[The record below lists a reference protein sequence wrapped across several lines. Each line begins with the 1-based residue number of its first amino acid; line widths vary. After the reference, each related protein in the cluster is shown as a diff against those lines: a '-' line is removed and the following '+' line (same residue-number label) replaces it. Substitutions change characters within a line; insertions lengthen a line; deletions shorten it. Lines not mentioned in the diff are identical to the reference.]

1 MTETPH
7 PHAEPPT
14 DRPRAAAAFWEQRY
28 AEADRIWSGRVNA
41 VLADVA
47 STLEPATAL
56 DLGCG
61 EGGDAVWL
69 AEHGWA
75 VTAVDISSTAIAR
88 GEAAARERGLDGR
101 LRFVAADLETYDTTD
116 HFALVTASFL
126 HSPTMLDRVSVLRR
140 AADFVEQGGNLL
152 ITSHAAPPP
161 WASQLHEHRAE
172 LLPPDEDLSR
182 LAYDPDAWET
192 VLCEVRRR
200 DATAPDG
207 SPATLDDG
215 VILLRRR

>member
-7 PHAEPPT
+7 PPADPPT
-14 DRPRAAAAFWEQRY
+14 AAAFWEQRY

-41 VLADVA
+41 VLADVVA
-47 STLEPATAL
+47 ALHPATAL

-69 AEHGWA
+69 AEQGWT
-75 VTAVDISSTAIAR
+75 VTAVDISATAVAR
-88 GEAAARERGLDGR
+88 GEAAARERGLGPQ
-101 LRFVAADLETYDTTD
+101 LRFVAADLEAFDTAD
-116 HFALVTASFL
+116 RFALVTASFL
-126 HSPTMLDRVSVLRR
+126 HSPTMLDRVAVLRR
-140 AADFVEQGGNLL
+140 AADFVERGGHLL

-161 WASQLHEHRAE
+161 WASQLHAHAAE
-172 LLPPDEDLSR
+172 LLPPEEDLIR
-182 LAYDPDAWET
+182 LGYDTEVWDT
-192 VLCEVRRR
+192 VVCEIRRR
-200 DATAPDG
+200 EATAPDG